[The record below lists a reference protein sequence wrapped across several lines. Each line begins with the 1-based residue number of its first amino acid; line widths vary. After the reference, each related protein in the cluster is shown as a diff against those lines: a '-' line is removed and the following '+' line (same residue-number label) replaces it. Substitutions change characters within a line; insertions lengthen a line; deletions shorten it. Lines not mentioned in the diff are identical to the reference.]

1 MTMLERAHDMTPLQP
16 DEALYAFLDG
26 ELDVADEQ
34 RLFDALASNTDLR
47 SEMKDMLAIRNAV
60 HRDVAVPSP
69 ALEGSLLSAAGFTS
83 ASPGITTFVST
94 GTSSFWPTA
103 AAAMFAVATILGSM
117 LLVSQHNEPSVVAV
131 TGERPTP
138 PATVQIDTVERIA
151 TPITSR
157 PSTEVNLRDQLARSE
172 RQRAELANALSAAEA
187 TIQLLTDD
195 RQATT
200 QHIAALQA
208 ENNAL
213 REENEVLAGRLASR
227 DRVIVP
233 TNTADIR
240 PNASL
245 GTLREQTSAHAQ
257 ALSTAQT
264 TLPVTL
270 RLRSLASGLSSG
282 QAVPSNVT
290 EAILPNTSVAFLL
303 PLAEGHAVGLEM
315 GSETFRQRYSGIVNN
330 RTVEYSQTPVLFW
343 MGATYHL
350 SPFEIDIID
359 GLRPYLDL
367 TAAYA
372 YSQGPLGRA
381 SLGLRYQPAGPIAFN
396 LGFDA
401 AALGFQH
408 QNTWFSSTKFGMTYG
423 ISIDL
428 GSLR

>member
-1 MTMLERAHDMTPLQP
+1 MLERAHDMTPLQP

-26 ELDVADEQ
+26 ELDVVDEQ
-34 RLFDALASNTDLR
+34 RLFDALASSTELR

-69 ALEGSLLSAAGFTS
+69 ALEASLLSAAGLTTT
-83 ASPGITTFVST
+83 SPGATALISRVPA
-94 GTSSFWPTA
+94 SFWPTA
-103 AAAMFAVATILGSM
+103 AAAMFAAVTILGSM
-117 LLVSQHNEPSVVAV
+117 LLVSQHTEPAIVAV
-131 TGERPTP
+131 AGGETVPS
-138 PATVQIDTVERIA
+138 ATVRIDTVERIT
-151 TPITSR
+151 TPVTTR
-157 PSTEVNLRDQLARSE
+157 PTTDDKLRDQLARSE
-172 RQRAELANALSAAEA
+172 RLRAELSNALSAAEA

-195 RQATT
+195 RQATSAL
-200 QHIAALQA
+200 ISELQA
-208 ENNAL
+208 ENAAL
-213 REENEVLAGRLASR
+213 REENEALAGRLSAL
-227 DRVIVP
+227 DRVIIP
-233 TNTADIR
+233 TNTTDVHR
-240 PNASL
+240 STSL
-245 GTLREQTSAHAQ
+245 GSLREATVARAE
-257 ALSTAQT
+257 ALSTAQSS
-264 TLPVTL
+264 LPVTL

-282 QAVPSNVT
+282 QSIPSNVT
-290 EAILPNTSVAFLL
+290 DAILPNTSVAFMV
-303 PLAEGHAVGLEM
+303 PLAEGHALGLEM
-315 GSETFRQRYSGIVNN
+315 GSETFRQQYTGVIGN
-330 RTVEYSQTPVLFW
+330 RLIEYSQTPVLFW

-350 SPFEIDIID
+350 SPFEIDIVD

-408 QNTWFSSTKFGMTYG
+408 QNTWFSTTKFGMTYG

>member
-34 RLFDALASNTDLR
+34 RLFDALANNTELR

-69 ALEGSLLSAAGFTS
+69 VLEGSLLSAAGFSTVTTG
-83 ASPGITTFVST
+83 ASTVASS
-94 GTSSFWPTA
+94 GTSTFWPTA

-117 LLVSQHNEPSVVAV
+117 LLVSQHSEPSVVAV
-131 TGERPTP
+131 AGDRPSP
-138 PATVQIDTVERIA
+138 PATIRVDTVERNF
-151 TPITSR
+151 TPVTTR
-157 PSTEVNLRDQLARSE
+157 PNTDTDLREQLARSD
-172 RQRAELANALSAAEA
+172 RQRAELTRALSAAEA

-208 ENNAL
+208 ENVSL
-213 REENEVLAGRLASR
+213 REENEALAGRLAAR
-227 DRVIVP
+227 DRVILP
-233 TNTADIR
+233 TNATDIR
-240 PNASL
+240 SNASL
-245 GTLREQTSAHAQ
+245 GTLREQTSARAQ

-264 TLPVTL
+264 SLPVTL
-270 RLRSLASGLSSG
+270 RLRSLASGLPSG
-282 QAVPSNVT
+282 QTIPSNVT
-290 EAILPNTSVAFLL
+290 EAILPNTSVAFMV
-303 PLAEGHAVGLEM
+303 PLAEGHALGLEM
-315 GSETFRQRYSGIVNN
+315 GSETFRQRYSGIVGN

-350 SPFEIDIID
+350 SPFEIDVVD
-359 GLRPYLDL
+359 GLRPFLDL

-381 SLGLRYQPAGPIAFN
+381 SLGLRYQPAGPIAFS

-423 ISIDL
+423 ISVDL